1 MFERILI
8 ANRGE
13 IACRIIETAKR
24 LGVRTVAVYSEVDA
38 GARHVRLADEAY
50 PIGAAPAADSYLR
63 GDAIIEVARHA
74 GAQAIHPGYGFLS
87 ENAGFA
93 EACAVAGVT
102 FIGPPP
108 QAIRD
113 MGAKDQAKALMIE
126 AGVPVVPGYHE
137 ANLDI
142 KVLSN
147 AARKI
152 GYPVLV
158 KAVAGGGGRGM
169 RAVPVEIE
177 LAEAVASARREA
189 QSAFG
194 DDRVLIEKLIARPR
208 HIEVQIFA
216 DADGNIV
223 HLFER
228 DCSVQR
234 RHQKVFEEAP
244 AAAITSDQRKSL
256 GDTAIAA
263 ARAIGY
269 VGAGTVEFI
278 ADRSGNHYFMEMN
291 TRLQV
296 EHGVTEM
303 VTGVDLVEWQLR
315 VAAGEPL
322 PLGQDDIQLNG
333 HAIEARLYAEDPANG
348 FLPATGTLVHLRLP
362 AEPGGTVPGEPT
374 LVRVDAGVAEGDDV
388 TPYYDAMIGKLMVWG
403 EDRASAMRRLSRAL
417 GDTEIVGPAT
427 NLALL
432 TALARHPSFV
442 ADDFDTGFIEQ
453 HAETLLAPPAPAQ
466 AIVLAIGALFL
477 LLDRRRRAAAA
488 VAQTVDRHSPW
499 AKSDGWRLNDD
510 AHETLTL
517 IDGDTPIS
525 IPVRAGRS
533 GTKLTLPDGDLDVSG
548 QIDTDGRLRAV
559 IGGIA
564 INAGVVFQP
573 DRRGGTLDIM
583 LEELRHRLLVMDPLA
598 VEGESETDG
607 GRLTAP
613 MPGQVTQ
620 ILAKNGVQVTRGTPL
635 MVIEAMKMEHTISAP
650 ADGQVE
656 RVIYAVGDWVDEG
669 AVLVD
674 FVAPE

>member
-13 IACRIIETAKR
+13 IACRVIETAKR
-24 LGVRTVAVYSEVDA
+24 LGVRTVAVYSEADA
-38 GARHVRLADEAY
+38 DARHVRLADEAY

-74 GAQAIHPGYGFLS
+74 GAQAVHPGYGFLS
-87 ENAGFA
+87 ENAEFA
-93 EACAVAGVT
+93 EACAIAGVT

-108 QAIRD
+108 QAIRA
-113 MGAKDQAKALMIE
+113 MGAKDQAKAIMAE
-126 AGVPVVPGYHE
+126 ADVPVVPGYHE

-142 KVLSN
+142 KVLSR

-169 RAVPVEIE
+169 RVVAREVEF
-177 LAEAVASARREA
+177 ADAVASARREA
-189 QSAFG
+189 KSAFG
-194 DDRVLIEKLIARPR
+194 DDRVLIEKLITHPR

-216 DADGNIV
+216 DSHGNTV

-234 RHQKVFEEAP
+234 RHQKVIEEAP
-244 AAAITSDQRKSL
+244 ASTITPEQRKSL
-256 GDTAIAA
+256 GDTAISA

-278 ADRSGNHYFMEMN
+278 ADRSGNYYFMEMN

-322 PLGQDDIQLNG
+322 PLSQDDIRLNG

-348 FLPATGTLVHLRLP
+348 FLPATGPLIHMRLP
-362 AEPGGTVPGEPT
+362 AEPGGSVPGEPT
-374 LVRVDAGVAEGDDV
+374 LVRVDAGVAEGDEV

-403 EDRASAMRRLSRAL
+403 EDRASAVRRLSRAL
-417 GDTEIVGPAT
+417 GDTEIVGPTT

-432 TALARHPSFV
+432 TEVARHPSFG

-453 HAETLLAPPAPAQ
+453 HAETLLAPQGPAQ
-466 AIVLAIGALFL
+466 AITLAIGALYL
-477 LLDRRRRAAAA
+477 LLDRVRRASAAAA
-488 VAQTVDRHSPW
+488 KTVDQHSPW
-499 AKSDGWRLNDD
+499 ARSDGWRLNDD
-510 AHETLTL
+510 AHEILTL
-517 IDGDTPIS
+517 IDGDTPIA
-525 IPVRAGRS
+525 IPVRAARNGVE
-533 GTKLTLPDGDLDVSG
+533 LTLPDGDLDVAG
-548 QIDTDGRLRAV
+548 QLDADGRLRAL

-564 INAGVVFQP
+564 INASVVFQP
-573 DRRGGTLDIM
+573 DQRGGTLDIM
-583 LEELRHRLLVMDPLA
+583 IQELRHRLRVADPLA
-598 VEGESETDG
+598 VDGDDEAEG

-620 ILAKNGVQVTRGTPL
+620 ILAKDGVEVARGTPL

-669 AVLVD
+669 ATLVD
-674 FVAPE
+674 FVVPD